1 MQTVIT
7 YIDGFNLY
15 FGLRDKYDRKYIWL
29 DIKKLSLTFLK
40 PGQQL
45 VKVKYFTSR
54 IKSNKS
60 KIQRQSAYLDAL
72 LTLDDV
78 EIYYGQYFIND
89 HTCPACG
96 TVEQI
101 PTEKMT
107 DVNIATHLLVDA
119 FNNAFDVALLIS
131 ADTDLTGPVEQILK
145 LFPKKK
151 IVLALPPERTSFQLQ
166 EVASAYFRIGR
177 GNFVKSQLPDVVISK
192 NGYRLTRPDS
202 WK

>member
-1 MQTVIT
+1 M
-7 YIDGFNLY
+7 
-15 FGLRDKYDRKYIWL
+15 WL
-29 DIKKLSLTFLK
+29 DINKLSLTLIR

-60 KIQRQSAYLDAL
+60 KIQRQSTYLDAL
-72 LTLDDV
+72 STLDNV

-89 HTCPACG
+89 HTCTKCG
-96 TVEQI
+96 QIEQI

-119 FNNAFDVALLIS
+119 FNNSFDVALLIS

-145 LFPKKK
+145 LFPKKRV
-151 IVLALPPERTSFQLQ
+151 ILALPPNRTSFQLQ
-166 EVASAYFRIGR
+166 EASSAYFRIGR
-177 GNFVKSQLPDVVISK
+177 VNFAKSQFAEFVISK
-192 NGYRLTRPDS
+192 NGYQLMRPDS